1 MRKKALKY
9 KLSDFNYDLPLELIA
24 QKPNKKRD
32 ACRLLLLDKKQGN
45 ISHEKFFNLINYLKK
60 GDLLVLNNSEVIPA
74 RLLGWKKNSGG
85 EIEIFLHKQ
94 LQNNYWEVI
103 VRGRVR
109 ENLKIV
115 FSLKDISGE
124 TKGLEVNLIKNN
136 SDGTWLVEFNRTD
149 KEFWQIINKIG
160 QVPLPPYIKR
170 PKGSLSDDKLF
181 YQTVFADKKQAGSV
195 AAPTA
200 GLHFTKNLL
209 KKIKQQGVEIGEITL
224 HVGLGTFEPIR
235 TEDIL
240 SHKMHSESVLINSVT
255 AKKIE
260 DTKKRGGRIIAV
272 GTTVCRALE
281 SWAAL
286 EKNHHT
292 NKFFATDIFI
302 YPGYKFKMIDGLI
315 TNFHLSGSSLLLLV
329 SALAGTDKIKKSYQI
344 AIKNKY
350 RFFSYGD
357 AMFIY

>member
-1 MRKKALKY
+1 MKESKINH
-9 KLSDFNYDLPLELIA
+9 KLSDFSYDLPKELIA
-24 QKPNKKRD
+24 QKPLKDRD
-32 ACRLLLLDKKQGN
+32 RCKLLLLDKQNGN
-45 ISHEKFFNLINYLKK
+45 IKHEKFFNLVNYLKK

-74 RLLGWKKNSGG
+74 RLLGWKKKSGG
-85 EIEIFLHKQ
+85 ELEVFLHKQ
-94 LQNNYWEVI
+94 LPNNYWEVI
-103 VRGRVR
+103 IRGRVK

-115 FSLKDISGE
+115 FSVKDITDE
-124 TKGLEVNLIKNN
+124 TKGLEASLIKNN
-136 SDGTWLVEFNRTD
+136 GDGTWLLNFNKTGKD
-149 KEFWQIINKIG
+149 FWKVVYQIG

-170 PKGSLSDDKLF
+170 PKGVLSDDKLF

-200 GLHFTKNLL
+200 GLHFTKKLL
-209 KKIKQQGVEIGEITL
+209 KKIKQQGVEVAEITL

-240 SHKMHSESVLINSVT
+240 RHKMHSELFLVSSAT
-255 AKKIE
+255 AKKIK
-260 DTKKRGGRIIAV
+260 DTKKNGGRVIAV

-281 SWAAL
+281 SWFSL
-286 EKNHHT
+286 KEKDNT

-302 YPGYKFKMIDGLI
+302 YPGYNFKIIDALV

-329 SALAGTDKIKKSYQI
+329 SALAGSDKIKKSYKV

-357 AMFIY
+357 AMFIF

>member
-1 MRKKALKY
+1 MKTKALNY
-9 KLSDFNYDLPLELIA
+9 KLSDFNYELPPELIA

-32 ACRLLLLDKKQGN
+32 TCRLLLLDKKQGN
-45 ISHEKFFNLINYLKK
+45 VSHEKFFNLVNYLKK

-74 RLLGWKKNSGG
+74 RLFGWKKKSGG

-94 LQNNYWEVI
+94 LKNNHWEVI
-103 VRGRVR
+103 VRGRVK

-115 FSLKDISGE
+115 FSFKDISRE

-136 SDGTWLVEFNRTD
+136 GDGTWLVEFNKTD
-149 KEFWQIINKIG
+149 KEFWQIINRIG

-170 PKGSLSDDKLF
+170 PKGTSSDDKLF

-209 KKIKQQGVEIGEITL
+209 KRIKQQGVEIAEITL

-235 TEDIL
+235 SEDIS
-240 SHKMHSESVLINSVT
+240 SHKMHSELVLVNSIT

-260 DTKKRGGRIIAV
+260 DAKKRGGRIIAV

-286 EKNHHT
+286 EKKNNT

-329 SALAGTDKIKKSYQI
+329 SALAGIKEIKKSYQI
-344 AIKNKY
+344 AIENKY
-350 RFFSYGD
+350 QFFSYGD
-357 AMFIY
+357 AMLIY